1 MRLLEMIREKA
12 KKVTGTYEASGKG
25 QDAVKKARPEHGFL
39 DAVKEE
45 IGASRASTD
54 VTVEEVY
61 RDLQQRKQE
70 GEMPR
75 IPTEALMD
83 VLGKPPASKVYASGA
98 VFELSRGYRDHFMKA
113 LQAGDTGKLSELFRA
128 TYALFMDQPETVG
141 LTAAMFNK
149 KSEDTDPKK
158 WEVSCDSLPDGS
170 RIALCR
176 MPVRDA
182 ALSER
187 LIGIVFSDAGDRYY
201 SCMLNRD
208 KNKPSE
214 VVRNMGKIPHEKAG
228 VIDGNDPEPLK
239 AFLDRIREDCA

>member
-1 MRLLEMIREKA
+1 MRLLDKIRDRVKELTEETASKA
-12 KKVTGTYEASGKG
+12 AAKETPA
-25 QDAVKKARPEHGFL
+25 PEHGFL

-45 IGASRASTD
+45 IGASKSSPE
-54 VTVEEVY
+54 VTVE
-61 RDLQQRKQE
+61 R
-70 GEMPR
+70 
-75 IPTEALMD
+75 
-83 VLGKPPASKVYASGA
+83 
-98 VFELSRGYRDHFMKA
+98 YRDHFLKA
-113 LQAGDTGKLSELFRA
+113 LRAEDTGKLSELFRA

-141 LTAAMFNK
+141 LSTAMFNR

-158 WEVSCDSLPDGS
+158 WEVSCASLPDGS

-182 ALSER
+182 ALTAR
-187 LIGIVFSDAGDRYY
+187 LAGIVFSDAGDRYY

-228 VIDGNDPEPLK
+228 VIRGNETAPLK
-239 AFLDRIREDCA
+239 AFLECIREDRA

>member
-1 MRLLEMIREKA
+1 MRLLEKMREKA
-12 KKVTGTYEASGKG
+12 KELTGATGAAAKG
-25 QDAVKKARPEHGFL
+25 QDAVKKAAPEHGFL
-39 DAVKEE
+39 DAVKDE
-45 IGASRASTD
+45 IGASKASPE

-61 RDLQQRKQE
+61 RDLQQRKQD

-75 IPTEALMD
+75 IPKEALMD

-98 VFELSRGYRDHFMKA
+98 VFELSRRYRDHFLKA
-113 LQAGDTGKLSELFRA
+113 LRAEDTGKLSELFRA

-141 LTAAMFNK
+141 LSAAMFNR

-158 WEVSCDSLPDGS
+158 WEVSCDALPDGS
-170 RIALCR
+170 RIALCH

-182 ALSER
+182 QLSAR
-187 LIGIVFSDAGDRYY
+187 LVGIVFSDAGDRYY

-208 KNKPSE
+208 RKKPSE

-228 VIDGNDPEPLK
+228 VIRGNDPEPVK
-239 AFLDRIREDCA
+239 AFLDCIREDCA

>member
-1 MRLLEMIREKA
+1 MRLLDKIRDRVKELTEETASKA
-12 KKVTGTYEASGKG
+12 AAKETPA
-25 QDAVKKARPEHGFL
+25 PEHGFL

-45 IGASRASTD
+45 IGASKSSPE

-61 RDLQQRKQE
+61 RDLQQRKQD

-75 IPTEALMD
+75 IPKEALMD

-98 VFELSRGYRDHFMKA
+98 VFELSHRYRDHFLKA
-113 LQAGDTGKLSELFRA
+113 LRAEDTGKLSELFRA

-141 LTAAMFNK
+141 LSAAMFNR

-158 WEVSCDSLPDGS
+158 WEVSCASLPDGS
-170 RIALCR
+170 RVALCR

-182 ALSER
+182 ALTAR
-187 LIGIVFSDAGDRYY
+187 LAGIVFSDAGDRYY

-208 KNKPSE
+208 RNKPPAT
-214 VVRNMGKIPHEKAG
+214 GIIHA
-228 VIDGNDPEPLK
+228 
-239 AFLDRIREDCA
+239 C

>member
-12 KKVTGTYEASGKG
+12 KQLTGASEASAKG
-25 QDAVKKARPEHGFL
+25 QDAAKKNRPEHGFL

-45 IGASRASTD
+45 IGASKASPD
-54 VTVEEVY
+54 VTVEDIY
-61 RDLQQRKQE
+61 QDLQQRKQD

-83 VLGKPPASKVYASGA
+83 VLGKPPASKVYASGV
-98 VFELSRGYRDHFMKA
+98 VFELSRQYRDHFLKA
-113 LQAGDTGKLSELFRA
+113 LQASDTGKVSELFRA
-128 TYALFMDQPETVG
+128 TYALFIDQPETVG
-141 LTAAMFNK
+141 LNAAMFNK

-158 WEVSCDSLPDGS
+158 WEASCSSMPDGS
-170 RIALCR
+170 PVALCC

-182 ALSER
+182 ALKAR
-187 LIGIVFSDAGDRYY
+187 LVGIVFSDSGDRYY

-208 KNKPSE
+208 TGKPSE

-228 VIDGNDPEPLK
+228 IISGNDPDPVNC
-239 AFLDRIREDCA
+239 FLNCIREDCD

>member
-1 MRLLEMIREKA
+1 MRLLDKIRDRVKELTEETASKA
-12 KKVTGTYEASGKG
+12 AAKETPA
-25 QDAVKKARPEHGFL
+25 PEHGFL

-45 IGASRASTD
+45 IGASKSSPE

-61 RDLQQRKQE
+61 RDLQQRKQD

-75 IPTEALMD
+75 IPKEALMD

-98 VFELSRGYRDHFMKA
+98 VFELSHRYRDHFLKA
-113 LQAGDTGKLSELFRA
+113 LRAEDTGKLSELFRA

-141 LTAAMFNK
+141 LSAAMFNR

-158 WEVSCDSLPDGS
+158 WEVSCASLPDGS

-182 ALSER
+182 QLTAR
-187 LIGIVFSDAGDRYY
+187 LAGIVFSDAGDRYY

-208 KNKPSE
+208 RNKPSE

-228 VIDGNDPEPLK
+228 VIRGNETEPLK
-239 AFLDRIREDCA
+239 AFLECIREDRA